1 MHDGVPRC
9 TQVVGRHHGAER
21 MLEGPAWVGE
31 EACDPGQRL
40 LLLGVEDVQDGAD
53 EQAVAGLL
61 PVVPPLQRPFGVDQ
75 DVADVLDVADLVGS
89 LRSEER
95 RVGKEWVSTCRSRW
109 SPYHYKK
116 KTSKNANIAKCI
128 AQ

>member
-89 LRSEER
+89 LSYLEQRVVAGRARVRSEAHTSDLQPLMR
-95 RVGKEWVSTCRSRW
+95 TSYAVFCL
-109 SPYHYKK
+109 KK
-116 KTSKNANIAKCI
+116 K
-128 AQ
+128 